1 MLKLIFIS
9 INVDTNFTTIDMADC
24 YECKIKIICYAILC
38 KNDVALFIICHFKC
52 CEKKLLNLLCL

>member
-52 CEKKLLNLLCL
+52 YEKNC